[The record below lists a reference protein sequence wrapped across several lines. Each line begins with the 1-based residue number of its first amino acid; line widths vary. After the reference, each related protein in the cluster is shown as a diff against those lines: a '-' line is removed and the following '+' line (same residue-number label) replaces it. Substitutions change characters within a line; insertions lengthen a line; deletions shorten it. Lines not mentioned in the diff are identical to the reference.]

1 MDLANSARGE
11 EGDFTF
17 CPGWIIAVGTLRC
30 LLRHRHLIRDSEYL
44 ALPEARKE
52 SKSRHFELAFPTIHF
67 AG

>member
-17 CPGWIIAVGTLRC
+17 CPGWIIAVGTLRR

-44 ALPEARKE
+44 ALPEAR
-52 SKSRHFELAFPTIHF
+52 
-67 AG
+67 

>member
-1 MDLANSARGE
+1 MDEVNFARGE

-17 CPGWIIAVGTLRC
+17 CSGWIIAVGTLRR

-52 SKSRHFELAFPTIHF
+52 SQNRHF
-67 AG
+67 